1 MTKKTEK
8 TEKDNSI
15 PLLKKKIDKPKKNN
29 LAEKKRIRQ
38 CRGGYKIVDF
48 NMRVDIIYDSLVH
61 NIQPI
66 EISRIRDIKYNTVR
80 HVL

>member
-1 MTKKTEK
+1 MTKKTE
-8 TEKDNSI
+8 TDLSI
-15 PLLKKKIDKPKKNN
+15 PLLKKTKMKTKKINSM
-29 LAEKKRIRQ
+29 EKKRIRQ

>member
-1 MTKKTEK
+1 MRRAIRENTKM
-8 TEKDNSI
+8 
-15 PLLKKKIDKPKKNN
+15 
-29 LAEKKRIRQ
+29 EKKRIRQ

-48 NMRVDIIYDSLVH
+48 NMRVEIIYDSLVH